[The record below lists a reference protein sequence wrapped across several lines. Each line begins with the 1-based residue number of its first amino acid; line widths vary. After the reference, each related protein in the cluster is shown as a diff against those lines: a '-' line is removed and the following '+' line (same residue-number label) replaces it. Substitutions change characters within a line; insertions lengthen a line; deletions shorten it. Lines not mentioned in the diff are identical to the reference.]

1 MSRQTDA
8 DARLLSVFHLLMV
21 GILILLFVFVLLG
34 SVSEHR
40 GEVQQAALKVR
51 AQQWMERVAW
61 WRQRWL
67 EAGRPARLQQGG
79 ETWLLSPGGWLLGH
93 EVNEPGEAACASL
106 WTALLAEPLQVGR
119 EPVKV
124 EWTPWSQRCHYRL
137 ANWQL
142 SYDTQ
147 GGAALVLAAGVE

>member
-8 DARLLSVFHLLMV
+8 DARLLSVFHLLLV

-34 SVSEHR
+34 SMSEQR

-67 EAGRPARLQQGG
+67 EAGRPTRLQQGG
-79 ETWLLSPGGWLLGH
+79 ENWLLSPGGWLLGH
-93 EVNEPGEAACASL
+93 DVTEPGEAACASL
-106 WTALLAEPLQVGR
+106 WTALLAEPLQIGR
-119 EPVKV
+119 DPVKV

-137 ANWQL
+137 ASWQL